1 MSRSLC
7 MRVLE
12 RFLDKN
18 ILKNLIFS
26 YNVLYKIIMDIYFLP
41 SIRNI
46 KPTSSKNLENIV
58 AIKDKAIVTI
68 YHNLLNDKNFKL

>member
-1 MSRSLC
+1 
-7 MRVLE
+7 
-12 RFLDKN
+12 
-18 ILKNLIFS
+18 
-26 YNVLYKIIMDIYFLP
+26 MDIYFLP
-41 SIRNI
+41 SSRNI

>member
-1 MSRSLC
+1 
-7 MRVLE
+7 
-12 RFLDKN
+12 
-18 ILKNLIFS
+18 
-26 YNVLYKIIMDIYFLP
+26 MDIYFLP

-68 YHNLLNDKNFKL
+68 YHNLLNDKN